1 MRAALILVAV
11 VLIGL
16 GGLRL
21 GTEITALMMLPDVRT
36 GFTNGD
42 GFEDE
47 ARKHQ
52 LAHSIETGD
61 ADLVL
66 RVAADHLQ
74 TAPFDP
80 VLLSLIAA
88 AEMEGA
94 NGDLQISASLF
105 DQAMA
110 IAPYDHRVR
119 DLRRAVQARLQTRQ
133 PITAQSAE

>member
-21 GTEITALMMLPDVRT
+21 GTEITAMMTLPDART

-42 GFEDE
+42 GFGDE

-52 LAHSIETGD
+52 LAQSIANGD

-66 RVAADHLQ
+66 RAAKDHLQ
-74 TAPFDP
+74 AAPFDP
-80 VLLSLIAA
+80 VLLSLIAGAEA
-88 AEMEGA
+88 ARATG
-94 NGDLQISASLF
+94 NLQISARLF

-110 IAPYDHRVR
+110 IAPFDQRVR
-119 DLRRAVQARLQTRQ
+119 NLRHAVQARLQTRQ
-133 PITAQSAE
+133 PITSQLAE

>member
-1 MRAALILVAV
+1 MRVALILVAV

-36 GFTNGD
+36 GFANSD
-42 GFEDE
+42 GFGDE
-47 ARKHQ
+47 AGKYQ
-52 LAHSIETGD
+52 LAQSIANGD

-66 RVAADHLQ
+66 RAAKDRLQ
-74 TAPFDP
+74 SKPFDP

-94 NGDLQISASLF
+94 NGDLQISARLF

-110 IAPYDHRVR
+110 IAPYDQRVR
-119 DLRRAVQARLQTRQ
+119 DLRRAVQVRLQTRQ
-133 PITAQSAE
+133 PIIPQLVE

>member
-1 MRAALILVAV
+1 MRAALVLLAV

-21 GTEITALMMLPDVRT
+21 GTEMTAMMALPDVRT
-36 GFTNGD
+36 GFANGD

-52 LAHSIETGD
+52 WAQSIANGD

-66 RVAADHLQ
+66 RAAKDQLQ
-74 TAPFDP
+74 SKPFDP
-80 VLLSLIAA
+80 VLLSLIAGV
-88 AEMEGA
+88 EVMRA

-110 IAPYDHRVR
+110 IAPYDQRVR
-119 DLRRAVQARLQTRQ
+119 NLRHAVQARLQT
-133 PITAQSAE
+133 

>member
-1 MRAALILVAV
+1 MRVALILVAV

-36 GFTNGD
+36 GFANGD

-47 ARKHQ
+47 ARKNQ
-52 LAHSIETGD
+52 LAQSIANGD

-66 RVAADHLQ
+66 RVAKDHLQ
-74 TAPFDP
+74 SAPFDP

-94 NGDLQISASLF
+94 TGNLQISASLF
-105 DQAMA
+105 DQAIA
-110 IAPYDHRVR
+110 IAPFDQRVR

-133 PITAQSAE
+133 PIIPQSAE

>member
-1 MRAALILVAV
+1 MRVALVLLAV

-16 GGLRL
+16 GRLRL
-21 GTEITALMMLPDVRT
+21 GAEITALMTLPDAQM
-36 GFTNGD
+36 GFANGD
-42 GFEDE
+42 GFGGE
-47 ARKHQ
+47 ARKYQ
-52 LAHSIETGD
+52 LAQSIANGD

-80 VLLSLIAA
+80 VLLSLIAG

-94 NGDLQISASLF
+94 TGNLQISASLF

-110 IAPYDHRVR
+110 IAPFDQRVR
-119 DLRRAVQARLQTRQ
+119 DLRRSVQSRLQTRQ
-133 PITAQSAE
+133 PIIPQLVE